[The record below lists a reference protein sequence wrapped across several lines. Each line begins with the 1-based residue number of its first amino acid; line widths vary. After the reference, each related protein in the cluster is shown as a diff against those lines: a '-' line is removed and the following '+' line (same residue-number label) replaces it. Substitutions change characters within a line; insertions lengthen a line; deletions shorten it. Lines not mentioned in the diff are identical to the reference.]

1 MRGHIRKRGK
11 NSWAI
16 VVDLPGNP
24 QTGKRRQQWHSVRG
38 SKRDAEAKL
47 RELLTSL
54 DKGVYIKPQRLT
66 LGEYLHQWLDG
77 YVKTNCSPR
86 TLDGYHTI
94 MRCHLIPNLGMIPLA
109 KLQPQHIQQYY
120 AQALSDGRADEKGAL
135 SARSVLHIH
144 RVLFQALNYAVKQ
157 ELLIRNVAEL
167 VDPPRAKKAEM
178 RTLTPKEVS
187 RLLNAAKSTHYYP
200 IIYTAINTGLRQAEL
215 LGLRWR
221 DIDLDLA
228 SLSITQVLYKRRG
241 VCQFKQPKTEH
252 SRRRLDLSP
261 SLALFLRQYKAQ
273 REAERLLLGKPLSD
287 YDLVFSNINGAP
299 MDPGTLTHNFARIA
313 RRTGL
318 EGTRFHDLRHTF
330 ASLMLLAGIHP
341 KIVSEMLG
349 HSSVAFTLDVYSHVI
364 KGLGQAAMR
373 RLDEV
378 LQPELAETQNV
389 CKMFATDPGLD
400 TKNKQGWQDSN
411 PRPAVLETA
420 ALPN

>member
-1 MRGHIRKRGK
+1 MKGHIRKRGK
-11 NSWAI
+11 GSWAL
-16 VVDLPGNP
+16 VFDLPRDEA
-24 QTGKRRQQWHSVRG
+24 GKRHQQWHTVQG
-38 SKRDAEAKL
+38 SKKDAEAKL
-47 RELLTSL
+47 RELLHSL
-54 DKGVYIKPQRLT
+54 ETGGYLKPQRLT
-66 LGEYLHQWLDG
+66 LGEYLQQWLNG
-77 YVKTNCSPR
+77 YVKTNCAPR
-86 TLDGYHTI
+86 TLDGYHII
-94 MRCHLIPNLGMIPLA
+94 MRCHLIPNLGTIPLD
-109 KLQPQHIQQYY
+109 KLQPQHVQQYY
-120 AQALSDGRADEKGAL
+120 AQALSNGRADGKGAL

-157 ELLIRNVAEL
+157 GLLIRNVAEL

-187 RLLNAAKSTHYYP
+187 RLLSAAKGTHYYP

-228 SLSITQVLYKRRG
+228 SLSVTQVLYKRRG
-241 VCQFKQPKTEH
+241 LCQFRQPKSEH
-252 SRRRLDLSP
+252 SRRRVDLSP
-261 SLALFLRQYKAQ
+261 SLALFLRQYKGQ
-273 REAERLLLGKPLSD
+273 KEAEWLLLGKPLGD
-287 YDLVFSNINGAP
+287 YGLVFSNINGTP

-313 RRTGL
+313 KRAGL

-364 KGLGQAAMR
+364 KGLGQVAMR

-389 CKMFATDPGLD
+389 SKMFATDPGSD
-400 TKNKQGWQDSN
+400 TKSKQGWQDSN